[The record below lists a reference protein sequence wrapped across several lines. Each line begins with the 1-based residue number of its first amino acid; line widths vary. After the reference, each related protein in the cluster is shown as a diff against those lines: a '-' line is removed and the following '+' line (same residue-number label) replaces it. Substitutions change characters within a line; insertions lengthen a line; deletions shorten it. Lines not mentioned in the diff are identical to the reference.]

1 MHAKSDPGVP
11 APEAAAQTFG
21 AYWRSI
27 LSTVPDAMV
36 VIDVKGSILS
46 FSAAA
51 ERLFGYSETEVAGR
65 NVSMLMP
72 SPDRENHDL
81 YIDRYLQSGVPRI
94 IGIGRVLIARR
105 RDGSTF
111 PIELS
116 IGEATTPEGRLFT
129 GFIRDLTDRQATARR
144 LQDLQSELSRISR
157 ISAMGSLAAALAH
170 ELNQPLTAIANY
182 LEAARDLIAQPGAKT
197 SDETIQALVHEAV
210 TEAAAQ
216 SIRAGQIVRRLREFI
231 ARGETEKRIE
241 PLGKLIAEAQA
252 LALIGIGNGEVD
264 VQIDLGN
271 APPQVLVDRIQ
282 IQQVLFNLLRNAIE
296 AGGIEPR
303 DGVAGAA
310 RTGPVDASGRA
321 LRKRIRITAQP
332 AAAEMVELVVADDG
346 PGPGIDAA
354 RHLFEPFQS
363 SKAEGMGLGLSICR
377 TIVEAHG
384 GRIWYQAGDNGGSAF
399 HFTLMAGA
407 LRSGDDD

>member
-1 MHAKSDPGVP
+1 MTLGAAPAHIASVQAKFDPGAI
-11 APEAAAQTFG
+11 APEAAGLAFG
-21 AYWRSI
+21 ASDAYWRSI

-36 VIDVKGSILS
+36 VIASTGHILS

-51 ERLFGYSETEVAGR
+51 ERLFGYTEAELRGQKVE
-65 NVSMLMP
+65 VLMP
-72 SPDRENHDL
+72 SPDRENHDG
-81 YIDRYLQSGVPRI
+81 YISRYLESGVPRI

-105 RDGSTF
+105 RDGATF

-116 IGEATTPEGRLFT
+116 IGEAVTPEGRVFT
-129 GFIRDLTDRQATARR
+129 GFIRDLTERQAAARR
-144 LQDLQSELSRISR
+144 LQDLQAELSRISR

-197 SDETIQALVHEAV
+197 SDEAIQALVHEAV

-231 ARGETEKRIE
+231 SRGESEKRIE
-241 PLGKLIAEAQA
+241 PLGKLVAEAQA
-252 LALIGIGNGEVD
+252 LALIGNGNGEVD

-271 APPQVLVDRIQ
+271 AAPVVLVDRIQ

-296 AGGIEPR
+296 AGGNTPR
-303 DGVAGAA
+303 
-310 RTGPVDASGRA
+310 
-321 LRKRIRITAQP
+321 KHIRITARP
-332 AAAEMVELVVADDG
+332 FEGEMVELVVADDG
-346 PGPGIDAA
+346 SGPGAEAA

-384 GRIWYQAGDNGGSAF
+384 GRIWYQPGDNGGSAF

-407 LRSGDDD
+407 LEGGDGD

>member
-1 MHAKSDPGVP
+1 MQAKSDPGAT
-11 APEAAAQTFG
+11 APEASALTFG
-21 AYWRSI
+21 ASDAYWRSI

-36 VIDVKGSILS
+36 VIDAAGHILS

-51 ERLFGYSETEVAGR
+51 ERLFGYSEAEVRGR
-65 NVSMLMP
+65 NVDLLMP
-72 SPDRENHDL
+72 SPDREKHDA
-81 YIDRYLQSGVPRI
+81 YMARYLESGVPRI
-94 IGIGRVLIARR
+94 IGIGRVLIARH

-116 IGEATTPEGRLFT
+116 IGEAATPEGRVFT
-129 GFIRDLTDRQATARR
+129 GFVRDLTERQAAARR
-144 LQDLQSELSRISR
+144 LQDLQAELSRISR

-197 SDETIQALVHEAV
+197 SDAAIQALIHEAV
-210 TEAAAQ
+210 TEAAGQ

-231 ARGETEKRIE
+231 ARGESEKRIE
-241 PLGKLIAEAQA
+241 PLGKLVAEAQA
-252 LALIGIGNGEVD
+252 LALIGNGNGEVD
-264 VQIDLGN
+264 IQVDFGS
-271 APPQVLVDRIQ
+271 APVSVLVDRIQ

-296 AGGIEPR
+296 AGGNTP
-303 DGVAGAA
+303 
-310 RTGPVDASGRA
+310 
-321 LRKRIRITAQP
+321 RKRIRITAQP
-332 AAAEMVELVVADDG
+332 CEGEMVELVVEDDG
-346 PGPGIDAA
+346 SGPGAEAA

-384 GRIWYQAGDNGGSAF
+384 GRIWYQPGDNGGSAF

-407 LRSGDDD
+407 LEGSDGN

>member
-1 MHAKSDPGVP
+1 
-11 APEAAAQTFG
+11 
-21 AYWRSI
+21 
-27 LSTVPDAMV
+27 MV
-36 VIDVKGSILS
+36 VIDAAGHILS

-51 ERLFGYSETEVAGR
+51 ERLFGYSEAEVRGR
-65 NVSMLMP
+65 NVDLLMP
-72 SPDRENHDL
+72 SPDREKHDA
-81 YIDRYLQSGVPRI
+81 YMARYLESGVPRI
-94 IGIGRVLIARR
+94 IGIGRVLIARH

-116 IGEATTPEGRLFT
+116 IGEAATPEGRVFT
-129 GFIRDLTDRQATARR
+129 GFVRDLTERQAAARR
-144 LQDLQSELSRISR
+144 LQDLQAELSRISR

-197 SDETIQALVHEAV
+197 SDAAIQALIHEAV
-210 TEAAAQ
+210 TEAAGQ

-231 ARGETEKRIE
+231 ARGESEKRIE
-241 PLGKLIAEAQA
+241 PLGKLVAEAQA
-252 LALIGIGNGEVD
+252 LALIGNGNGEVD
-264 VQIDLGN
+264 IQVDFGS
-271 APPQVLVDRIQ
+271 APVSVLVDRIQ

-296 AGGIEPR
+296 AGGNTP
-303 DGVAGAA
+303 
-310 RTGPVDASGRA
+310 
-321 LRKRIRITAQP
+321 RKRIRITAQP
-332 AAAEMVELVVADDG
+332 CEGEMVELVVEDDG
-346 PGPGIDAA
+346 SGPGAEAA

-384 GRIWYQAGDNGGSAF
+384 GRIWYQPGDNGGSAF

-407 LRSGDDD
+407 LEGSDGN

>member
-1 MHAKSDPGVP
+1 VQAKSDPGAT
-11 APEAAAQTFG
+11 APEAASLTFG
-21 AYWRSI
+21 ASDAYWRSI

-36 VIDVKGSILS
+36 VIDATGHILS

-51 ERLFGYSETEVAGR
+51 ERLFGYSEAEVHGQ
-65 NVSMLMP
+65 NVDVLMP
-72 SPDRENHDL
+72 SPDREKHDG
-81 YIDRYLQSGVPRI
+81 YISRYMQSGVPRI

-105 RDGSTF
+105 EDGSTF

-116 IGEATTPEGRLFT
+116 IGEAVTPQGRVFT
-129 GFIRDLTDRQATARR
+129 GFVRDITERQAAARR
-144 LQDLQSELSRISR
+144 LQDLQAELSRISR

-182 LEAARDLIAQPGAKT
+182 LEAARDLIARPAAKT
-197 SDETIQALVHEAV
+197 SDAAIQALVHEAV

-241 PLGKLIAEAQA
+241 PLGKLISEAQA
-252 LALIGIGNGEVD
+252 LALIGNGEVD
-264 VQIDLGN
+264 VQLDLGN
-271 APPQVLVDRIQ
+271 ASLSVLVDRIQ
-282 IQQVLFNLLRNAIE
+282 IQQVLFNLIRNAIE
-296 AGGIEPR
+296 AGGTTPR
-303 DGVAGAA
+303 N
-310 RTGPVDASGRA
+310 
-321 LRKRIRITAQP
+321 RIRIIANS
-332 AAAEMVELVVADDG
+332 AAAEMVEIVVADDG
-346 PGPGIDAA
+346 PGLGAETV

-363 SKAEGMGLGLSICR
+363 TKAEGMGLGLSICR

-384 GRIWYQAGDNGGSAF
+384 GRIWYQAGDTSGSAF

-407 LRSGDDD
+407 LEGGDGD

>member
-1 MHAKSDPGVP
+1 MTLGAAPAHIASVQAKFDPGAI
-11 APEAAAQTFG
+11 APEAAGLAFG
-21 AYWRSI
+21 ASDAYWRSI

-36 VIDVKGSILS
+36 VIDSTGHILS

-51 ERLFGYSETEVAGR
+51 ERLFGYTEAELRGQKVE
-65 NVSMLMP
+65 VLMP
-72 SPDRENHDL
+72 SPDRENHDG
-81 YIDRYLQSGVPRI
+81 YISRYLESGVPRI

-105 RDGSTF
+105 RDGATF

-116 IGEATTPEGRLFT
+116 IGEAVTPEGRVFT
-129 GFIRDLTDRQATARR
+129 GFIRDLTERQAAARR
-144 LQDLQSELSRISR
+144 LQDLQAELSRISR

-197 SDETIQALVHEAV
+197 SDEAIQALVHEAV

-231 ARGETEKRIE
+231 SRGESEKRIE
-241 PLGKLIAEAQA
+241 PLGKLVAEAQA
-252 LALIGIGNGEVD
+252 LALIGNGNGEVD

-271 APPQVLVDRIQ
+271 AAPVVLVDRIQ

-296 AGGIEPR
+296 AGAAEAAAT
-303 DGVAGAA
+303 GV
-310 RTGPVDASGRA
+310 RQ
-321 LRKRIRITAQP
+321 RIRITARP
-332 AAAEMVELVVADDG
+332 AVADMIELVVADNG
-346 PGPGIDAA
+346 PGPGADAA
-354 RHLFEPFQS
+354 QHLFEPFQS

-407 LRSGDDD
+407 LGDVDDD